1 MKPAFVGISNNR
13 ATDMEVVKEGNERVL
28 RARLSDAVFF
38 YNEDLKKPLAARVN
52 ELQNIVYQESLGTLY
67 DKVAR
72 IKELALHLCE
82 HLL

>member
-38 YNEDLKKPLAARVN
+38 YNEDLKKPLAASKRTTKHR
-52 ELQNIVYQESLGTLY
+52 LPRIVRNF
-67 DKVAR
+67 V
-72 IKELALHLCE
+72 
-82 HLL
+82 